1 MAYVVLQQVSS
12 KYAKSNVGK
21 TLEKPVALKYLERYI
36 PAEKLRKIKEG
47 YPEGHFYIWGA
58 KFERYHQIPKMIP
71 GQSLVLF
78 RRGRRVLRVGV
89 IKDLFVCE
97 ELALKLWGT
106 DEVGDTW
113 GIVYLMQKVRDVSI
127 DAVKIN
133 EAIGRKPNDNW
144 QGMTSVDGEK
154 AAAAI
159 GIVKAYLDEHQP

>member
-1 MAYVVLQQVSS
+1 M
-12 KYAKSNVGK
+12 
-21 TLEKPVALKYLERYI
+21 
-36 PAEKLRKIKEG
+36 
-47 YPEGHFYIWGA
+47 
-58 KFERYHQIPKMIP
+58 
-71 GQSLVLF
+71 
-78 RRGRRVLRVGV
+78 
-89 IKDLFVCE
+89 CE